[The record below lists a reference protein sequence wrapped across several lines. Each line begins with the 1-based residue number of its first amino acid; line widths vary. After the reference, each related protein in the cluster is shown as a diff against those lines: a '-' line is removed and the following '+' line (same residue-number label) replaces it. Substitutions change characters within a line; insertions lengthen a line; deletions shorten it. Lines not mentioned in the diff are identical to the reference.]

1 MQGVGRWASEVRL
14 IGLTHHWSVP
24 PSPTRDP
31 VQDADAQASVVSATA
46 AVSGIDLTV
55 APGESLALVGPAGAG
70 KTTVLRLV
78 AGLDTPTEG
87 HVLLDGAEA
96 ADLPAL
102 RCHVAAV
109 FGRYSLFPFLDVA
122 ANVAFGLRG
131 GAPELRG
138 RAPATPAGQAAA
150 ARRVREALEL
160 VRMGDYARR
169 RPPQLSPA
177 HQQRVAIARALV
189 LRPRVL
195 VLDEPL
201 AMVDDEDLRVRLA
214 DDLRVLHRQLGITLL
229 YATRSAGEASAV
241 ADRVA
246 VLSDGR
252 LLLEAQPAQDATAR
266 PGPADPSAHDDPAG
280 TGQSLTTTDDR
291 AAGAPAA

>member
-1 MQGVGRWASEVRL
+1 MAQGMGRYAGEVQL
-14 IGLTHHWSVP
+14 IGLTHHHP
-24 PSPTRDP
+24 G
-31 VQDADAQASVVSATA
+31 AAAA
-46 AVSGIDLTV
+46 AVSGVDLTV
-55 APGESLALVGPAGAG
+55 APGAALALVGPAGAG

-78 AGLDTPTEG
+78 AGLCAPSEG
-87 HVLLDGAEA
+87 HVLLGGAEA
-96 ADLPAL
+96 ADLPAA
-102 RCHVAAV
+102 RRHVAAV
-109 FGRYSLFPFLDVA
+109 FGHYSLFPFLDVA

-131 GAPELRG
+131 GALG
-138 RAPATPAGQAAA
+138 SRARALATPSGQAVA

-160 VRMGDYARR
+160 VRLGDYARR

-201 AMVDDEDLRVRLA
+201 GTVDDEDLRVRLA
-214 DDLRVLHRQLGITLL
+214 ADLRTLHRQLGVTLL

-252 LLLEAQPAQDATAR
+252 LLLEAEPAEDAAAR
-266 PGPADPSAHDDPAG
+266 PRDEDPAAADEQPDAG
-280 TGQSLTTTDDR
+280 RRMLATTDTPE
-291 AAGAPAA
+291 AGAPAA

>member
-1 MQGVGRWASEVRL
+1 MTQGTGRCAGQIQLV
-14 IGLTHHWSVP
+14 GLTHHHP
-24 PSPTRDP
+24 G
-31 VQDADAQASVVSATA
+31 ASAA
-46 AVSGIDLTV
+46 AVAGVELTV
-55 APGESLALVGPAGAG
+55 APGASLALVGPAGAG

-78 AGLDTPTEG
+78 AGLEAPTEG

-96 ADLPAL
+96 ADLPAV
-102 RCHVAAV
+102 RRHVVAV

-131 GAPELRG
+131 GAPQSRG
-138 RAPATPAGQAAA
+138 RALATPAGQAAA

-160 VRMGDYARR
+160 VRLGDYARR

-201 AMVDDEDLRVRLA
+201 GTVDDEDLRVRLA
-214 DDLRVLHRQLGITLL
+214 ADLRVLHRQLGFTLL
-229 YATRSAGEASAV
+229 YATRSAGEASAL

-246 VLSDGR
+246 VLSEGR
-252 LLLEAQPAQDATAR
+252 LLLEAEPAEDAAAR
-266 PGPADPSAHDDPAG
+266 PRDDGSSDDESDESAGRRMLA
-280 TGQSLTTTDDR
+280 TTDTPE
-291 AAGAPAA
+291 AGAPAA

>member
-1 MQGVGRWASEVRL
+1 MALGAGRCVGEVQLVGV
-14 IGLTHHWSVP
+14 THRHP
-24 PSPTRDP
+24 G
-31 VQDADAQASVVSATA
+31 VSTA
-46 AVSGIDLTV
+46 AVAGVELTV
-55 APGESLALVGPAGAG
+55 APGASLALVGPAGAG

-78 AGLDTPTEG
+78 AGLDAPTEG

-96 ADLPAL
+96 ADLPAA
-102 RCHVAAV
+102 RRHVAAA

-131 GAPELRG
+131 GAPEP
-138 RAPATPAGQAAA
+138 RARALATPAGQAVA

-160 VRMGDYARR
+160 VRLGDYARR

-201 AMVDDEDLRVRLA
+201 AAVDDEDLRVRLA
-214 DDLRVLHRQLGITLL
+214 DDLRALHRQLGFTLL

-246 VLSDGR
+246 VLAEGR
-252 LLLEAQPAQDATAR
+252 LLLEAEPAQDAAAR
-266 PGPADPSAHDDPAG
+266 PRGADGGADGEQS
-280 TGQSLTTTDDR
+280 GQMLTATDTPE
-291 AAGAPAA
+291 AGAPAA

>member
-1 MQGVGRWASEVRL
+1 MFGVGVRMTHGANPRAGEVRL
-14 IGLTHHWSVP
+14 VGLTHHHP
-24 PSPTRDP
+24 G
-31 VQDADAQASVVSATA
+31 SAAA
-46 AVSGIDLTV
+46 AVAGVDLLV
-55 APGESLALVGPAGAG
+55 APGESLALVGPIGAG

-87 HVLLDGAEA
+87 RALVDGVAVAE
-96 ADLPAL
+96 LPAA
-102 RCHVAAV
+102 RRPVAAV

-138 RAPATPAGQAAA
+138 RAPATPAGQAGT

-169 RPPQLSPA
+169 RPSQLSAA

-189 LRPRVL
+189 LRPKVL

-201 AMVDDEDLRVRLA
+201 GAGEDEDLRVRLA
-214 DDLRVLHRQLGITLL
+214 EDLRVLHRQLGITLL

-246 VLSDGR
+246 VLADGR
-252 LLLEAQPAQDATAR
+252 LLLEAQPAEDAVAR
-266 PGPADPSAHDDPAG
+266 PGGDGADVTDTTSDEPLMPGAALLP
-280 TGQSLTTTDDR
+280 TGDATE
-291 AAGAPAA
+291 AGAPAA

>member
-1 MQGVGRWASEVRL
+1 MTHGANPRAGEVRL
-14 IGLTHHWSVP
+14 VGLTYRP
-24 PSPTRDP
+24 PG
-31 VQDADAQASVVSATA
+31 A
-46 AVSGIDLTV
+46 AGNAIAGVDLTV
-55 APGESLALVGPAGAG
+55 APGEALALVGPVGAG

-78 AGLDTPTEG
+78 AGLETPTEG
-87 HVLLDGAEA
+87 RALVDDVEVTG
-96 ADLPAL
+96 LPLA
-102 RCHVAAV
+102 RRPVACV

-138 RAPATPAGQAAA
+138 RAPATPAGQAGT

-169 RPPQLSPA
+169 RPSQLSAA

-189 LRPRVL
+189 LRPKVL

-201 AMVDDEDLRVRLA
+201 GMVDDEALRVRLA
-214 DDLRVLHRQLGITLL
+214 EDLRVLHRQLGITLL

-246 VLSDGR
+246 VLAEGR
-252 LLLEAQPAQDATAR
+252 LLLEAQPAEDAVARSTGDDASDTAAT
-266 PGPADPSAHDDPAG
+266 GDALLGQDDPA
-280 TGQSLTTTDDR
+280 